1 MRLAPLALLLTIL
14 VPGCASQSVD
24 CTLGAG
30 HNGCAPGT
38 KEYEQMVE
46 RQQDEKSGAE
56 IDDAA
61 CRSYGAQPGSPAYAA
76 CRRKRTADRQM
87 FEPPGAAKT
96 AAPAKPNEAGTK

>member
-1 MRLAPLALLLTIL
+1 MRRAPLLLMLTSIAIS
-14 VPGCASQSVD
+14 GCASQSVD

-30 HNGCAPGT
+30 RNGCAPGT

-46 RQQDEKSGAE
+46 RQQEAKPGAE

-61 CRSYGAQPGSPAYAA
+61 CRSYGAQPGSAAYAA

-87 FEPPGAAKT
+87 FDPPGAAKT
-96 AAPAKPNEAGTK
+96 TPPANSK